1 VVEPSHAD
9 PLPHSYPPAQAALGG
24 ILDSTVIS
32 FALSSSVAAAAAASS
47 SSSAAA
53 PPPRRRLIIHDAG
66 DGRSASDRGGNAEIA
81 KLIRLTKVPIICICN
96 DRQKPAVRTL
106 AKYCLDVKFGPPST
120 ASIAARLQGVA
131 KGEGLRME
139 DAAVAQLVESVG
151 GDLRQA
157 LNTMQVW
164 ALTERSLTG
173 AGLRARKDAVAK
185 DMNLRLDAN
194 SAAPRLFDTAIP
206 LAAREELFFV
216 DYDMIPLHVHQM
228 YPGTLDKSTGAEAA
242 KLNRLAKASAA
253 VSDGDLFSTVVMR
266 RQAWGMLPSVA
277 LANVR
282 AAGWAAG
289 PPSFVMFPAWLGKN
303 STAGK
308 RSRLLAEL
316 GAAMSGSASGGR
328 TAMRLDYAHALRA
341 RLFSPLERVD
351 AGDKDAVVAAA
362 RGVSALLDEYN
373 LTKVRRAPRAAPP
386 RDGGAEEGVPPSP
399 LLPPSL
405 PTSAGR
411 HDAEAGRGARL

>member
-1 VVEPSHAD
+1 
-9 PLPHSYPPAQAALGG
+9 LQAALGG

-32 FALSSSVAAAAAASS
+32 FALPSAASA
-47 SSSAAA
+47 SAAA
-53 PPPRRRLIIHDAG
+53 PPTRRLIILDEV
-66 DGRSASDRGGNAEIA
+66 DGLSGSDRGGNAEIA
-81 KLIRLTKVPIICICN
+81 KFIRLTKVPIICICN

-106 AKYCLDVKFGPPST
+106 AKYCLDVKFGPP
-120 ASIAARLQGVA
+120 AAAAIAARLQGVA

-139 DAAVAQLVESVG
+139 DAAVLQLVESVG

-228 YPGTLDKSTGAEAA
+228 YPGTLEKSPGADAA

-308 RSRLLAEL
+308 RGRLLAEL

-328 TAMRLDYAHALRA
+328 AAMRLDYAHALRA

-351 AGDKDAVVAAA
+351 AGNKDAVAAAA
-362 RGVSALLDEYN
+362 RDVSALLDEYN
-373 LTKVRRAPRAAPP
+373 LTKVRRAPRASQTT
-386 RDGGAEEGVPPSP
+386 RDRGAEEKGAAIPSP
-399 LLPPSL
+399 PFFPPL
-405 PTSAGR
+405 RRTT
-411 HDAEAGRGARL
+411 